1 MSLEEQIGHQPYRR
15 IIMLS
20 KKQIAIIDKL
30 PKEYQTRI
38 IEMIYIKTFMEWIN
52 DYKVQKE

>member
-1 MSLEEQIGHQPYRR
+1 
-15 IIMLS
+15 MLS

-52 DYKVQKE
+52 DYKMQKE